1 MENHKMHSSDKKPNM
16 KNVSIK
22 YKCKKLMLTKA
33 LKSELRKYETRWKGE
48 KHKKASY
55 NFKPQV

>member
-1 MENHKMHSSDKKPNM
+1 MENQKIHSSDKKPNM

-48 KHKKASY
+48 KDKKAS
-55 NFKPQV
+55 